1 MQDEL
6 ARFATTLIWATG
18 AGIAL
23 FLLRVVLAIALRNRV
38 TPGLFPGATEAG
50 RQDSM
55 SRLISLIGYR
65 AVAPDTL
72 GTRRRRS
79 TLGLKLLFWGVT
91 AMLAYFSI
99 QMSAEAIG
107 PEVLILAFVVY
118 LAMHAPVYE
127 ITYDRDTITLP
138 RWWFDRT
145 TCKWRDLD
153 AAVEKQG
160 WYLVFHFRDGTVIQA
175 YKYVVGYAQ
184 PKEAARKALREV

>member
-72 GTRRRRS
+72 GTRRLRS
-79 TLGLKLLFWGVT
+79 ALRLKLLFWGVT
-91 AMLAYFSI
+91 SMLAYFSI

-118 LAMHAPVYE
+118 LAMHATVYE

-145 TCKWRDLD
+145 TRKWRDHD
-153 AAVEKQG
+153 SAVEKQG